1 MASFIKHYILK
12 YTPLSPVHIGADETY
27 EPGNYVIDDEAEALF
42 SFDTQA
48 AVAGL
53 EDRDKQQL
61 LSIVNAKPDDE
72 MLTRVQ
78 AFFDNQRDKLIPFAR
93 PAVPIATGVADLYR
107 KRIGKTAQ
115 HEGRGR
121 RVINKLEIE
130 RTFYNPV
137 TGEPLFP
144 GSSIKGAIRT
154 ALLDRENKGRKPK
167 GIVKNQRFQA
177 DLFQGSFHSD
187 PLRLISV
194 DDAQWQGPEQLP
206 ACRVNFAVNRKREPV
221 LKDGKLV
228 RSQAETKGLYQ
239 LLECVANQGY
249 QSLQGTMRIHE
260 VGTIRQ
266 DDRKLPKK
274 DLQWSIR
281 DIAEACNGF
290 YFPLFQR
297 ELEKINDRN
306 YLAAEWLDKIQGLL
320 QNGLLKQM
328 ANGEVFLLRLGRH
341 SGAEGL
347 TLNGARSIKIMQ
359 GKNKPSWEKEPK
371 TWWLAAE
378 TIDDKNGMLP
388 FGWVLV
394 EIDPQ
399 VDKPYRADLQQGQTG
414 LAEWSRRQSEKQT
427 SLRQKIEERQAI
439 IARKKEQEEWAERQA
454 QELARRE
461 QQRLA
466 SLTPLERELEE
477 FLQPIQVQDRDTRLL
492 QELQS
497 GRWKEQEAKQV
508 AERVKQLMQEAG
520 KWLPDFAGTNK
531 KKLKLK
537 ERSLIVQSYLD

>member
-1 MASFIKHYILK
+1 MTSFINHYTLQ

-27 EPGNYVIDDEAEALF
+27 EPGNYVIDDEAGALYGF
-42 SFDTQA
+42 ETQA

-61 LSIVNAKPDDE
+61 LSIVNGKPGEE

-78 AFFDNQRDKLIPFAR
+78 AFFDHQRDKLIPFAR
-93 PAVPIATGVADLYR
+93 PAIPTAKGVVELYR

-115 HEGRGR
+115 HEGGGK
-121 RVINKLEIE
+121 RVINRLEIE

-154 ALLDRENKGRKPK
+154 ALLDRENKGREPSGK
-167 GIVKNQRFQA
+167 IKNQKFQSE
-177 DLFQGSFHSD
+177 LFQGRFHTD

-194 DDAQWQGPEQLP
+194 GDARWQGPDNVP
-206 ACRVNFAVNRKREPV
+206 ACRINFAVNRKREPV

-239 LLECVANQGY
+239 LLECVIDQADR
-249 QSLQGTMRIHE
+249 SLQGSLQIHDVSRI
-260 VGTIRQ
+260 GRGG
-266 DDRKLPKK
+266 DKLPKP
-274 DLQWSIR
+274 DLRWSVR
-281 DIAEACNGF
+281 EIADACNGF
-290 YFPLFQR
+290 YFDLFQR
-297 ELEKINDRN
+297 ELDKIKARS
-306 YLAAEWLDKIQGLL
+306 YLHKAWLDKIDRLL

-328 ANGEVFLLRLGRH
+328 QNGEVFLLRLGRH

-359 GKNKPSWEKEPK
+359 GKNKPWEKEPK

-378 TIDDKNGMLP
+378 HIDEKNAMLP

-394 EIDPQ
+394 EVDPQ
-399 VDKPYRADLQQGQTG
+399 DDNSHRAGMEPVQTDLANWFCQQNDKQQGLKKQAEQR
-414 LAEWSRRQSEKQT
+414 LA
-427 SLRQKIEERQAI
+427 IV
-439 IARKKEQEEWAERQA
+439 ARKQEQAKQAEQQAREQER
-454 QELARRE
+454 LE

-466 SLTPLERELEE
+466 NLSPLERELEA
-477 FLQPIQVQDRDTRLL
+477 FLQPIPVQEWDTRLL
-492 QELQS
+492 QELKS
-497 GRWKEQEAKQV
+497 GRWQGADAKQV
-508 AERVKQLMQEAG
+508 AERVQQLMQQAG
-520 KWLPDFAGTNK
+520 KWQPDFTGSNK
-531 KKLKLK
+531 KKLRFK
-537 ERSLIVQSYLD
+537 ERSLIVQAYLD